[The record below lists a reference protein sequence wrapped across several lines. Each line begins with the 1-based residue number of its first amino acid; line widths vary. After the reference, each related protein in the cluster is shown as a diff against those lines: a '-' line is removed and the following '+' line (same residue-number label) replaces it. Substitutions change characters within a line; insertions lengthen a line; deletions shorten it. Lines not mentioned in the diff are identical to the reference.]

1 MATRIAWLLN
11 FDAAD
16 ELGSHASHA
25 PARLPAGRVRELRG
39 LFFDLVDA
47 ADLVLD
53 DDATPSGAVPDGA
66 DLHVQAFCPTP
77 GALGRIA
84 ALGFDPP
91 PAPALDVLRRV
102 SDRAFCAGLGH
113 GLAGGAFV
121 RDMPALQ
128 AQLQR
133 PSFTGT
139 HVIKRAFSFAGREQ
153 RRVHGGVLDDSTRGF
168 CERSFE
174 LGQGVQVEP
183 WVQRLADF
191 SQHGYLTRSAELL
204 VGAPREQR
212 CDAMGRFLGM
222 QAGPARLGDEEAH
235 GLRSALDA
243 TAAALHDAGYFGP
256 FGIDAFRYQAES
268 GAPAWN
274 PRCEINAR
282 FTMGYPR
289 ELLLRALGADRNA

>member
-11 FDAAD
+11 FDAAE
-16 ELGSHASHA
+16 ELGSPERYA
-25 PARLPAGRVRELRG
+25 PARLPPERVRELMA

-47 ADLVLD
+47 ADLVLSD
-53 DDATPSGAVPDGA
+53 YAPPSAAGPHEG
-66 DLHVQAFCPTP
+66 DLRVQAFCPTP
-77 GALGRIA
+77 SALGRIA
-84 ALGFDPP
+84 ALGFEPP
-91 PAPALDVLRRV
+91 PAPALDVLQRV

-113 GLAGGAFV
+113 GLAGAAFV

-133 PSFTGT
+133 GSCTGT

-153 RRVHGGVLDDSTRGF
+153 RRVHGGMLDDSTRGF

-204 VGAPREQR
+204 VAEPREQR

-222 QAGPARLGDEEAH
+222 QAGPARLGAEEARA
-235 GLRSALDA
+235 LRRALEDTA
-243 TAAALHDAGYFGP
+243 TALHDAGYFGP
-256 FGIDAFRYQAES
+256 FGIDAFRYQAEN

-289 ELLLRALGADRNA
+289 ELLLRGSSAEKG